1 MSIIDDSYEI
11 NHPYFKQN
19 GYLNWLG
26 SFTID
31 ETLPEERRPQYGKL
45 LHRLWHISWEG
56 NAECIGNDRDRERDG
71 FGLRVQYEREIYGKT
86 MVDATEIYGPVR
98 VLEVLLSLS
107 MHMYD
112 LMLDTDI
119 YNSVSRWFWEIMGNV
134 GLDILD
140 DDVYDKM
147 DGDSL
152 VSNVVLDI
160 LERNPDSAV
169 DGWFSVREWREME
182 VWYQMHEYISE
193 YF

>member
-31 ETLPEERRPQYGKL
+31 ETLPEERRPRYGKL

-56 NAECIGNDRDRERDG
+56 NAECIGNDRDREREG
-71 FGLRVQYEREIYGKT
+71 FGLRVQYGCEIYGKPIL
-86 MVDATEIYGPVR
+86 DATEIYGPVR

-140 DDVYDKM
+140 DDIYDEM